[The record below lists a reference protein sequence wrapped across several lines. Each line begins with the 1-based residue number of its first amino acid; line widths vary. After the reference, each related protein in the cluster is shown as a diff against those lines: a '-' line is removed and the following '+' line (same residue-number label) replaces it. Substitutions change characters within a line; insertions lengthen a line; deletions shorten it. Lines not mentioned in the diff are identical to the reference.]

1 MTHPRSRHLRRRVT
15 AVTTAFAVGGGLAL
29 TGAALP
35 AAAAAPEPDLH
46 YSMDGVAD
54 GVVPDSS
61 GNGWNGALS
70 GAATTIVGP
79 DGAALDLSGGSIRIP
94 RDPIAGATDLSVTT
108 RVRWDGGANWQWL
121 FGIGTD
127 NQKYLFFTPQSG
139 DGNLRT
145 AITRASGGAAEKQ
158 ILGSNPLRV
167 GDWVDLA
174 FTLDTDAD
182 ELTAYINGT
191 ELATTTT
198 DITPGEL
205 VTATSEFG
213 GSIGRSFYPDPAFDG
228 AVDDFRIYRAA
239 LTASD
244 VAEISRTAQPTLQSL
259 TQQVFTASTRIGEA
273 PALAPAVR
281 GAFSDGYAR
290 DIAIDWEDVPAER
303 YAEPGTFTV
312 SGVAAGQSVRT
323 DVTVARGELTVDLSA
338 RTGEFQ
344 GGASGLLYG
353 LYGDGMPTDNLI
365 EGMNVRS
372 VATKAQDGGQ
382 HPGSDALEIL
392 PNLAR
397 AGGDVYLRITDYYR
411 GFPYQVP
418 GSTPEERRADYTQRL
433 NDQLEM
439 IEQFAAVDD
448 TQRGYVADHL
458 VIEPFNEPE
467 GNMFSNRNVPWSL
480 SGNVSWLDDPTV
492 YFAMW
497 DDTYRTIRD
506 WSERT
511 GIPLRIAGPGTEH
524 LFAQVEGFLRHTVQ
538 ADTVP
543 DIVTWHE
550 LSHPQAIRES
560 VARYRG
566 WEAAAFAGTAWEGE
580 PRPININE
588 YAFNYH
594 TSVPGQ
600 MVQWMSAIEDTKV
613 EAMIAFWNINGNL
626 SDSAVQQNRGNG
638 QWWLYNAYAQMSG
651 QSATVTPPS
660 PGVNYTLQ
668 GVASIDDDKRV
679 ARALVGGANGSAP
692 VDVTGISSETF
703 GTSVRVQVREIGWTG
718 QIGDSSEPRLLS
730 DRVVAVED
738 GTITVPFGR
747 DGLPAMTDSDAYEIV
762 VTPGEN
768 AQPIDVAATWRGSH
782 EAEDAALTGD
792 VTRNGPEGSPNAV
805 GNYFTSGAYDIGGFR
820 TGADSTAVFTVEVPE
835 DGSYDLSVFSSS
847 LNTDPEIADNG
858 PTNVFLTVD
867 GGSEQE
873 IHLPLSYR
881 WVVWDHADT
890 RVELSAG
897 RHEIALSTSSVDG
910 SRSTRGDAIID
921 RITLETTEAAPSTV
935 YEAEHSD
942 HNGEVSVQ
950 NPGSVV
956 LDASDSATFWVYS
969 DTDGEA
975 YLEVAGA
982 GGGTV
987 SLNGD
992 DILDLS
998 RAGAADVQ
1006 LQGGVN
1012 KIVVRGAASLDKITV
1027 SGSRD
1032 KIEHRTYQA
1041 EDGALAGTAT
1051 VVEADLADGGAA
1063 VDGIGGKPGN
1073 DNTLTFTVDA
1083 AEAGPH
1089 AVVVRF
1095 SNPEQVPATHYN
1107 PNPMARHADISVNDG
1122 AAQRVLFVPTFHRN
1136 NFWERTLVLDLA
1148 QGQNQ
1153 IRFASSEQPNF
1164 DGETFAE
1171 DNFPGIPLRAELS
1184 PIIDR
1189 IVVSALTASAG
1200 STPDPDPE
1208 PEPEPTPGPS
1218 TPPTPG
1224 PTAGPTPSSTTQ
1236 PTTSKAPTSAELTEA
1251 TRDSVSG
1258 PTTLVRGETVRITV
1272 GTAAAGRDVS
1282 GWLLS
1287 TPSALG
1293 SGTVAAD
1300 GTVSLRVASDA
1311 PLGEHRLAITGAD
1324 GRVIGW
1330 YGVTVVEP
1338 GSLAAT
1344 GGTFALGAWVLGGA
1358 ALVGAG
1364 AALARSRRRRLS

>member
-1 MTHPRSRHLRRRVT
+1 MTHPPSRHLRRV
-15 AVTTAFAVGGGLAL
+15 AAATTAFAVGGGLAL
-29 TGAALP
+29 GGAVLP

-46 YSMDGVAD
+46 YSMDDVA
-54 GVVPDSS
+54 GAVVPDSS
-61 GNGWNGALS
+61 RNGWDGTLS
-70 GAATTIVGP
+70 GEASTVDGP
-79 DGAALDLSGGSIRIP
+79 DGAALDLGGGSIRIP
-94 RDPIAGATDLSVTT
+94 REPIAGATDLSVTT

-121 FGIGTD
+121 FGLGTD
-127 NQKYLFFTPQSG
+127 NQKYLFFTPSSG

-145 AITRASGGAAEKQ
+145 AITRASGGGAEKQ
-158 ILGSNPLRV
+158 IVGSNPLRA
-167 GDWVDLA
+167 GEWVDLA

-182 ELTAYINGT
+182 QLTAYVNGT
-191 ELATTTT
+191 ALSTTTT

-213 GSIGRSFYPDPAFDG
+213 GTIGSSFYPDPAFDG
-228 AVDDFRIYRAA
+228 AVDDFRIYRSA
-239 LTASD
+239 LTAAE
-244 VAEISRTAQPTLQSL
+244 VAEISLAAQPALQSL
-259 TQQVFTASTRIGEA
+259 TQQAFTAATRIGEA
-273 PALAPAVR
+273 PVLAPAVR
-281 GAFSDGYAR
+281 GQFSDGYAR
-290 DIAIDWEDVPAER
+290 DVAIAWEDVPAER
-303 YAEPGTFTV
+303 YAVAGTFTV
-312 SGVAAGQSVRT
+312 QGTAAGQSVRT
-323 DVTVARGELTVDLSA
+323 DVTVARGQLTVDLSKP
-338 RTGEFQ
+338 TGEFQ

-418 GSTPEERRADYTQRL
+418 GSTPAERRADYADRL
-433 NDQLEM
+433 ADQLAM
-439 IEQFAAVDD
+439 IEQFASVDD

-467 GNMFSNRNVPWSL
+467 GNMFSNRGVPWSL

-492 YFAMW
+492 YYAMW
-497 DDTYRTIRD
+497 DDTYRTIRA

-511 GIPLRIAGPGTEH
+511 GIPLRVAGPGTEH
-524 LFAQVEGFLRHTVQ
+524 LFEQVNGFLRHTVQ
-538 ADTVP
+538 ANTVP

-566 WEAAAFAGTAWEGE
+566 WESAAFAGTAWEGK

-600 MVQWMSAIEDTKV
+600 MVQWISAIEDTKV

-668 GVASIDDDKRV
+668 GVASVDADKRV

-703 GTSVRVQVREIGWTG
+703 GGSVRVQVREIGWTG
-718 QIGDSSEPRLLS
+718 QIGDSSAPRLLS
-730 DRVVAVED
+730 DRVVAVEN
-738 GTITVPFGR
+738 GTVTVPFGR
-747 DGLPAMTDSDAYEIV
+747 DGLPAMTDSDAYEII

-768 AQPIDVAATWRGSH
+768 AEPTEVDSTWRGSY
-782 EAEDAALTGD
+782 EAEDAAATGD

-805 GNYFTSGAYDIGGFR
+805 GNYYTSGGFDIGGFR
-820 TGADSTAVFTVEVPE
+820 TGADSRAVFTVDVPE
-835 DGSYDLSVFSSS
+835 AGSYDLSVFSSS
-847 LNTDPEIADNG
+847 LNTDAEIAENG
-858 PTNVFLTVD
+858 PTNVFVTVD

-873 IHLPLSYR
+873 VHLPLSYK

-890 RVELSAG
+890 RVELTAG
-897 RHEIALSTSSVDG
+897 RHEIALSTSSLDG
-910 SRSTRGDAIID
+910 SRTTRGDAILD
-921 RITLETTEAAPSTV
+921 RITLERTVSAPSTV
-935 YEAEHSD
+935 YEAEHAD
-942 HNGEVSVQ
+942 HNGEVSAQ
-950 NPGSVV
+950 DPGSVA
-956 LDASDSATFWVYS
+956 LDADESATFWVYGE
-969 DTDGEA
+969 TDGEA
-975 YLEVAGA
+975 RLEVDGT

-987 SLNGD
+987 SLNGED
-992 DILDLS
+992 VLDLS
-998 RAGAADVQ
+998 RGGAADVQ

-1012 KIVVRGAASLDKITV
+1012 KIVVHGAATVDKITV
-1027 SGSRD
+1027 SGSRGE
-1032 KIEHRTYQA
+1032 IEHRTYQA
-1041 EDGALAGTAT
+1041 EEASLAGTAA
-1051 VVEADLADGGAA
+1051 VVDADLADGGKA
-1063 VDGIGGKPGN
+1063 VDGIGGDPGN
-1073 DNTLTFTVDA
+1073 GNTLTFDVDA

-1122 AAQRVLFVPTFHRN
+1122 DAQRVLFVPTFHRN
-1136 NFWERTLVLDLA
+1136 NFWERTLVLDLK
-1148 QGQNQ
+1148 QGRNE

-1189 IVVSALTASAG
+1189 IVVSALAAPVS
-1200 STPDPDPE
+1200 PE
-1208 PEPEPTPGPS
+1208 PEPEPNPNPNPGPS
-1218 TPPTPG
+1218 TPPTTG
-1224 PTAGPTPSSTTQ
+1224 PTTQ
-1236 PTTSKAPTSAELTEA
+1236 PAPAGAPSSADLSAA
-1251 TRDSVSG
+1251 TQGAVSG
-1258 PTTLVRGETVRITV
+1258 PATIVRGETVKITV
-1272 GTAAAGRDVS
+1272 GTAAAGRNVS

-1287 TPSALG
+1287 TPTALG
-1293 SGTVAAD
+1293 SGTVATD
-1300 GTVSLRVASDA
+1300 GTVTLRVPTSA
-1311 PLGEHRLAITGAD
+1311 PLGGHRLAITAAD
-1324 GRVIGW
+1324 GGVIGW
-1330 YGVTVVEP
+1330 YRVTVVEA

-1344 GGTFALGAWVLGGA
+1344 GGAFALGAWVIGGA
-1358 ALVGAG
+1358 ALAGAG
-1364 AALARSRRRRLS
+1364 AALARAHRRRGDNGEGATR